1 MSRYIIMDKNHLKLM
16 IKQLKMVVEELE
28 AEVYSDPT
36 SYIKDNGKRITYAD
50 QEEM

>member
-1 MSRYIIMDKNHLKLM
+1 M

-36 SYIKDNGKRITYAD
+36 AYVNDGEHRVTYAD
-50 QEEM
+50 QEEL

>member
-1 MSRYIIMDKNHLKLM
+1 M

-36 SYIKDNGKRITYAD
+36 SDIEDNGKRITYAD

>member
-1 MSRYIIMDKNHLKLM
+1 MDKQHLKLM

-28 AEVYSDPT
+28 AEVYSDPNA
-36 SYIKDNGKRITYAD
+36 YVEPNGKEITYAD